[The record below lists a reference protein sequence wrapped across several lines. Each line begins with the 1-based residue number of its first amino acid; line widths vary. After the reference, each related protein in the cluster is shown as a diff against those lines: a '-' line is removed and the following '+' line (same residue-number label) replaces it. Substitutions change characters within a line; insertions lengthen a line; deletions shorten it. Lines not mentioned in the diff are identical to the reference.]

1 MAQERDILDITHN
14 PELLRVAEEV
24 RRSNTPRVLRVADED
39 VAVVVPV
46 ADRPKRRGKRLKTE
60 ADYQAF
66 LASAGSWADVDVDE
80 FHRYLRERRD
90 AGDRPPVEL

>member
-1 MAQERDILDITHN
+1 MAQQREILDITHN
-14 PELLRVAEEV
+14 PELLRVAQEV
-24 RRSNTPRVLRVADED
+24 RRSKMPRLLRAGDVD
-39 VAVVVPV
+39 VAMIMPI
-46 ADRPKRRGKRLKTE
+46 ADPPKRRSKRVKTE

-80 FHRYLRERRD
+80 FKRYLRERRD